1 MSKKFG
7 WKEWDN
13 HLLHFIGKPVKIL
26 EIGVFKGDAMEKF
39 AQVFLESNK
48 DSEYYGIDT
57 WEGSPE
63 YVEINFKEIEKS
75 ALSKKNA
82 SPRKNNIN
90 FIKKES
96 VIALPELIIKNIKFD
111 IIFIDAS
118 HTAKDVLYDSIL
130 SFKLLNVNGIAI
142 FDDYLWQK
150 LEPNIFTPKPA
161 IDAMLNIF
169 KDEIDVLYMGYQ
181 VIIRKVNFKFLPR
194 QTERTIIDGFITLL
208 NKYWSDNEIKEN
220 SIIFHLKKLPNI
232 EPHFND
238 LKDIKIRELENINT
252 VKKFNKYSLNC
263 KQINDELKNKN
274 KNVNVNINN
283 NIIKI
288 LSSSECDI
296 EMLMTLQ
303 FIYKLNNKITESITV
318 INSTT
323 LDNKTLFSKLN
334 IITIKDI
341 KDILNKSKKEDIKT
355 DNLLGYNT
363 NSYNDILLQI
373 LLLKY
378 VLNKEGNFIIDIE
391 MRYDFINDLLI
402 LLNHIFSKIKI
413 YITSVKIG
421 ILTVKIVGI
430 NFIGLDDSVFDD
442 IYKIINDSNDSNKEI
457 VSIFNKKNLYINC
470 DILQNSIFDQTKKI
484 INIVINNQKLI
495 MNNINKININNIS
508 KTLNDLENIKL

>member
-26 EIGVFKGDAMEKF
+26 EIGVFKGEAMEKF

-48 DSEYYGIDT
+48 DAEYYGIDT

-75 ALSKKNA
+75 ALARKNA

-130 SFKLLNVNGIAI
+130 AFKLLNVNGLAI

-181 VIIRKVNFKFLPR
+181 VIIKKVNFKFLPR
-194 QTERTIIDGFITLL
+194 QTDRTIIDGFISLL
-208 NKYWSDNEIKEN
+208 NKYWNDNEMKEN
-220 SIIFHLKKLPNI
+220 SIIFQLKKLPNI
-232 EPHFND
+232 EPNFDD
-238 LKDIKIRELENINT
+238 LKSIKIRELENINI
-252 VKKFNKYSLNC
+252 VKRFNKYSLNC
-263 KQINDELKNKN
+263 KQINDELKNKS
-274 KNVNVNINN
+274 VNINN

-323 LDNKTLFSKLN
+323 SNNKTLFSNLS

-341 KDILNKSKKEDIKT
+341 KDILNRSKKDNIKT
-355 DNLLGYNT
+355 DNLLGINT

-378 VLNKEGNFIIDIE
+378 VLNKQGNFIIDIE
-391 MRYDFINDLLI
+391 MRFDFINDLLI

-413 YITSVKIG
+413 YISSDKIG
-421 ILTVKIVGI
+421 ILTVKIVGL
-430 NFIGLDDSVFDD
+430 NFIELDEDIFDN
-442 IYKIINDSNDSNKEI
+442 IYKIVNDSNNSNKEI

-508 KTLNDLENIKL
+508 KTLNDLANINL